1 MIQIESTKIN
11 VSMFQYIIKIKNIR
25 STQLPISFI
34 VRCTR
39 QEVNKLRNLNLLS
52 IFTRTYLKR
61 FVDDIFIQAKVKC
74 GLSKTFCVDQ

>member
-11 VSMFQYIIKIKNIR
+11 VSIYYQNKNIR